1 MRGMTRDYAG
11 HHGGG
16 RTRNSPRS
24 GAKGRRRPD
33 GRAGSNSRAAPGF
46 SAPSFSAGV
55 ILGAAI
61 VLLASYAPSAFDET
75 VGAIRQQVEP
85 PAEEIT
91 FEFPDMLE
99 QDTVIADP
107 SVYPSEFPGEDPDA
121 VPRSYIIQAASLR
134 GSGAAAA
141 LSAELRTAGL
151 TASWERVDLSSGT
164 WYRVMVGP
172 FDNQVEANRA
182 LTLLRKR
189 NLGARLIRL
198 S

>member
-1 MRGMTRDYAG
+1 
-11 HHGGG
+11 
-16 RTRNSPRS
+16 
-24 GAKGRRRPD
+24 
-33 GRAGSNSRAAPGF
+33 
-46 SAPSFSAGV
+46 V
-55 ILGAAI
+55 IFGAAL
-61 VLLASYAPSAFDET
+61 VLLASYAPSVFDQT
-75 VGAIRQQVEP
+75 VGTIRQQVAP
-85 PAEEIT
+85 PAAEIT
-91 FEFPDMLE
+91 FDFPDMLE

-107 SVYPSEFPGEDPDA
+107 SAYPAEFPDEDPEA
-121 VPRSYIIQAASLR
+121 QPKTYVIQAASLR
-134 GSGAAAA
+134 ASGAAAA

-151 TASWERVDLSSGT
+151 SATWERVDIDSGT